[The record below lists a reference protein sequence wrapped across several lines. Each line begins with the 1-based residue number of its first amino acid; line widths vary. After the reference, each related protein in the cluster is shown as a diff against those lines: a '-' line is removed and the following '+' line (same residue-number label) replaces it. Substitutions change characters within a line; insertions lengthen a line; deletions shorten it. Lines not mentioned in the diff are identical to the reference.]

1 MTDSRQQMGITIL
14 TAAVQTDMMRAWL
27 QLSGTKAQDTAVSE
41 IHDCNTKTNLDM
53 SFSYTDEEKK
63 ACACDTMQKRISKT

>member
-1 MTDSRQQMGITIL
+1 MGITIL

-41 IHDCNTKTNLDM
+41 IRDCNAKTSLDM